1 MGFIKGIIDVLMYA
15 IAAPLSFLLM
25 MFKSMT
31 SGRSQ
36 DISAMSAVRDTAKAY
51 KNMQEAYEEVQNI
64 VSEEPKPKKR
74 KKQKKAKKSKN
85 KFSNVEAD

>member
-36 DISAMSAVRDTAKAY
+36 DINAMSAVRDTAQAY
-51 KNMQEAYEEVQNI
+51 KNMQEAYQEVQDI
-64 VSEEPKPKKR
+64 VSEEAKPKKS
-74 KKQKKAKKSKN
+74 KKAKKAKKTKS
-85 KFSNVEAD
+85 KFSSVKAD